1 MGVAGR
7 RFARV
12 KKKDVIGR
20 PAVIAVLEKLPLI
33 CPLALAAASLLMI
46 GIGLY
51 RDLQ

>member
-20 PAVIAVLEKLPLI
+20 PAVCVHRSILK
-33 CPLALAAASLLMI
+33 
-46 GIGLY
+46 
-51 RDLQ
+51 Q